1 MELTS
6 TQQLLTAEQLCI
18 TLVYE
23 DTYGAAN
30 YNTIGENSIVLPPV
44 HQSQKLPS
52 SKKVVTDRNAAKIAQ
67 LKRKQMEE
75 LQRALEMEE
84 KKDEERDRKLEQA
97 ENEETND
104 KNKWI
109 CDQILMENG
118 VVQNYLDCGLSN
130 FGLHLE
136 EAVHHNSRQ

>member
-1 MELTS
+1 MVGLETNQRAASNTRKVSS
-6 TQQLLTAEQLCI
+6 TRNTKTIAGRRSTEPF
-18 TLVYE
+18 TGYE

-97 ENEETND
+97 ENEEERQVLEAIFGKERAET
-104 KNKWI
+104 
-109 CDQILMENG
+109 QIRLRKLAE
-118 VVQNYLDCGLSN
+118 
-130 FGLHLE
+130 
-136 EAVHHNSRQ
+136 